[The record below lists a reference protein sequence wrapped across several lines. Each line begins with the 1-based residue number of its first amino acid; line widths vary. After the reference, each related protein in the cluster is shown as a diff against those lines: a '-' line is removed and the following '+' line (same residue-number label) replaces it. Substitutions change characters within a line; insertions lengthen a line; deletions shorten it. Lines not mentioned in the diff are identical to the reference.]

1 MNQILNWLTGGDIR
15 SDGNADEVAALILEN
30 PFLFDELFEGLGSK
44 NDIIRG
50 RTADALEK
58 VARQRPDLLF
68 PRLPQLVRIAGED
81 PRPVVKMHLAMIFGH
96 LVACGEKIDE
106 STSALGVLLSD
117 PSVFT
122 RSWAISSLCIVARR
136 YPERGGEITRLVLEY
151 QQDDS
156 IAIRT
161 RVRKAL
167 VILGDES
174 EKFPKGWVKSVHLI
188 GL

>member
-1 MNQILNWLTGGDIR
+1 MNQILSWLTGGDIR
-15 SDGNADEVAALILEN
+15 SDGNADEAAALILEN
-30 PFLFDELFEGLGSK
+30 PSLFDELFEGLGSQ

-58 VARQRPDLLF
+58 VARQRPDLLL
-68 PRLPQLVRIAGED
+68 PRLSQLDQSASTD
-81 PRPVVKMHLAMIFGH
+81 PRPMVKMHLAMIFGH
-96 LVACGEKIDE
+96 LVACGEKIGE
-106 STSALGVLLSD
+106 ITSVLQNLLSD

-122 RSWAISSLCIVARR
+122 RSWAISSLCILARK
-136 YPERGGEITRLVLEY
+136 YPERCEEITGLILKF
-151 QQDDS
+151 QQDES

-167 VILGDES
+167 AILGDES
-174 EKFPKGWVKSVHLI
+174 AGFPKGWIKSVHLQ